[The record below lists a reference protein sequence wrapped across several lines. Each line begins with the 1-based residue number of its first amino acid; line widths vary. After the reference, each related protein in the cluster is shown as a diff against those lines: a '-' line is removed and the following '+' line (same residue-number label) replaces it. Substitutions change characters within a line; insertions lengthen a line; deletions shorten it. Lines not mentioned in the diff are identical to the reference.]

1 MWNLL
6 GCKTMQ
12 DYHDAYLKLDCAL
25 LACCSEYCRKISFK
39 TYKLDVVQF
48 FTAPN
53 IAKDAAL
60 RITKAEVQLF
70 TEREHLDMIEPAIR
84 GGITSVFESRHFKA
98 NNRYLPGFN
107 SEETSTFGLMVDANN
122 LYGGIMQ
129 EKMLPVGDFCCFRH
143 LNKRTTTRP

>member
-1 MWNLL
+1 MEKLLSGTTITQNVWNHANRMRNFF
-6 GCKTMQ
+6 GCKTKQ

-25 LACCSEYCRKISFK
+25 LACCSEYCRKTSFE
-39 TYKLDVVQF
+39 TYKLDVLQF

-60 RITKAEVQLF
+60 RITKAEIQLF
-70 TEREHLDMIEPAIR
+70 TEREHLEMIEPGIR
-84 GGITSVFESRHFKA
+84 GGITSVVKIWHFKA

-122 LYGGIMQ
+122 LYGGVMQ
-129 EKMLPVGDFCCFRH
+129 E
-143 LNKRTTTRP
+143 

>member
-1 MWNLL
+1 MSNWTKFSEDSLPPKKALKDSLDGTTIKQNEWNHANRNRMWNLV

-48 FTAPN
+48 FIAPN

-60 RITKAEVQLF
+60 GINKAEV
-70 TEREHLDMIEPAIR
+70 
-84 GGITSVFESRHFKA
+84 
-98 NNRYLPGFN
+98 
-107 SEETSTFGLMVDANN
+107 
-122 LYGGIMQ
+122 
-129 EKMLPVGDFCCFRH
+129 
-143 LNKRTTTRP
+143 